1 MARGGRP
8 IIPTGGTAQRIQDQR
23 NRSTHSIPLDK
34 LIPYHR
40 ENVNGNPIFHD
51 YAQEKLEQLANSLE
65 RDGQVENIIVFP
77 SEQQPGMYEVL
88 SGKQRTRAAR

>member
-51 YAQEKLEQLANSLE
+51 YAQEKL
-65 RDGQVENIIVFP
+65 
-77 SEQQPGMYEVL
+77 
-88 SGKQRTRAAR
+88 